1 MNYMEMFNEMTLLIS
16 FYMCYNFTDFVP
28 DPLYR
33 YFLGKIFI
41 GFIIFNLGV
50 NVMGI
55 LGTVY
60 NTIKR
65 FAMKKCKD
73 RKNKNRVQVI
83 RRTTSMP
90 FH

>member
-1 MNYMEMFNEMTLLIS
+1 MEIFNEMTLLIS

-50 NVMGI
+50 NVIGI
-55 LGTVY
+55 LGTLC
-60 NTIKR
+60 NTIKI
-65 FAMKKCKD
+65 FAIKICKK
-73 RKNKNRVQVI
+73 RKNKNTVQVI
-83 RRTTSMP
+83 KKTTSMP
-90 FH
+90 FQ